1 MAEGPSNY
9 LSCCSFSSGH
19 LVNLLLGSLLAANL
33 GPVLALLNKE
43 VIWQASELLFL

>member
-9 LSCCSFSSGH
+9 LSCCSSGH